1 MIRLVFLIWNVLL
14 YINNPPNILNVST
27 GVHTYPQTLHKIS
40 RVNLEEVHVI
50 TMIHLEP
57 VQVGEHTFIGVE
69 VKLPKTTLLTIS
81 NSRGYIMCG
90 ALDVGLLNERL
101 ADRKI
106 LAARAVGVKTL
117 KELLEAPMESVTTE
131 AELLGIK
138 PGMPGYEALLKLV

>member
-1 MIRLVFLIWNVLL
+1 M
-14 YINNPPNILNVST
+14 
-27 GVHTYPQTLHKIS
+27 LHKIS
-40 RVNLEEVHVI
+40 RMNKEEVHVS
-50 TMIHLEP
+50 TMIHMEP
-57 VQVGEHTFIGVE
+57 LQVGEHTFIGVE

-101 ADRKI
+101 ANRKI

-131 AELLGIK
+131 AEQLGIK
-138 PGMPGYEALLKLV
+138 PGMRGYEVLLKLV